1 MASSRFC
8 HADVAGCPAFESAA
22 VTGPVPH
29 LALNTAVSFVTNTN
43 WQSYAGETTLSYFS
57 QMVGLTVQ
65 NFLSAASGIAVI
77 FALTRAFARQKVS
90 TLGNAWVDLT
100 RITLWILLPIALL
113 IALFFIQQGSLQ
125 NLLPYAP
132 YTSLEGAKQLLPMG
146 PVASQEAIKM
156 LGTNGG
162 GFFNANSSHPFENP
176 TALTNFVQMLAI
188 FLIPAALCFAFGDVV
203 NDRRRGVPCSGPCR

>member
-1 MASSRFC
+1 M
-8 HADVAGCPAFESAA
+8 
-22 VTGPVPH
+22 
-29 LALNTAVSFVTNTN
+29 
-43 WQSYAGETTLSYFS
+43 
-57 QMVGLTVQ
+57 
-65 NFLSAASGIAVI
+65 
-77 FALTRAFARQKVS
+77 
-90 TLGNAWVDLT
+90 
-100 RITLWILLPIALL
+100 
-113 IALFFIQQGSLQ
+113 Q

-162 GFFNANSSHPFENP
+162 GFFNASSSHPFENP

-203 NDRRRGVPCSGPCR
+203 NDRRQGRCPALDHVADLCGLCCAGDVGRMAG